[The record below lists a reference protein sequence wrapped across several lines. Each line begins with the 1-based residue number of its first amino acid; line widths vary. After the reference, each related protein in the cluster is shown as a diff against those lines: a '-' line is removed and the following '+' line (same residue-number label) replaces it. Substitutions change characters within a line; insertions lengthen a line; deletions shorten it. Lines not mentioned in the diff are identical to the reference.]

1 MRISFPQPGP
11 WRRISVAVGASLL
24 AHLGLVALVLLGGY
38 FVPVVIVKKGEPIF
52 VELPKPE
59 EPAPRGNPALPPGP
73 ASPPAPPPPPPPPP
87 PRPAR
92 PGRPPPRR
100 RSRRRRSSRP
110 PRSRRPARRP
120 SLSRRVRLRRLRSP
134 LP

>member
-59 EPAPRGNPALPPGP
+59 EPAPRCK
-73 ASPPAPPPPPPPPP
+73 PAPPPRPPPPEPRRR

-92 PGRPPPRR
+92 GG
-100 RSRRRRSSRP
+100 
-110 PRSRRPARRP
+110 
-120 SLSRRVRLRRLRSP
+120 RSP
-134 LP
+134 LPRPGGKKPSPSPPFLPPASPRWPS

>member
-52 VELPKPE
+52 LELPQPHE
-59 EPAPRGNPALPPGP
+59 RPPPAGRPRARGHPAPPPGP
-73 ASPPAPPPPPPPPP
+73 RAPPAPPPRAEVPAGGQAGPQGRDGPPG
-87 PRPAR
+87 AQ
-92 PGRPPPRR
+92 
-100 RSRRRRSSRP
+100 
-110 PRSRRPARRP
+110 
-120 SLSRRVRLRRLRSP
+120 
-134 LP
+134 